1 MYNNHSD
8 FNDENNL
15 YHYSYRDSSQQP
27 PQEPVQDLKPHK
39 EKKPAPRWAK
49 ITAII
54 LAGAIVSGACG
65 YGGAMLANHASYGS
79 TTITQSSR
87 TASAVTV
94 KKVDG
99 QTAMSPA
106 EVYASTVNSVVS
118 INCSSTSTNIF
129 GQSTES
135 AASSSPRTAT
145 LSRTTTS
152 SAARRRYPSRSI
164 TAIPTMPPSS
174 AATATMMSPS

>member
-49 ITAII
+49 ITAIV

-87 TASAVTV
+87 TASTVTV

-129 GQSTES
+129 GQSTRRTCSRWRWRCSRRCAS
-135 AASSSPRTAT
+135 AWGASSAT
-145 LSRTTTS
+145 WCCASR
-152 SAARRRYPSRSI
+152 
-164 TAIPTMPPSS
+164 
-174 AATATMMSPS
+174 

>member
-49 ITAII
+49 ITAIV

-129 GQSTES
+129 GQSTE
-135 AASSSPRTAT
+135 
-145 LSRTTTS
+145 LSLIHIS
-152 SAARRRYPSRSI
+152 QL
-164 TAIPTMPPSS
+164 PT
-174 AATATMMSPS
+174 

>member
-49 ITAII
+49 ITAIV

-87 TASAVTV
+87 CPFSFAP
-94 KKVDG
+94 
-99 QTAMSPA
+99 QTLLQ
-106 EVYASTVNSVVS
+106 
-118 INCSSTSTNIF
+118 
-129 GQSTES
+129 GQSLQTWV
-135 AASSSPRTAT
+135 ALR
-145 LSRTTTS
+145 
-152 SAARRRYPSRSI
+152 
-164 TAIPTMPPSS
+164 
-174 AATATMMSPS
+174 

>member
-49 ITAII
+49 ITAIV

-87 TASAVTV
+87 
-94 KKVDG
+94 
-99 QTAMSPA
+99 
-106 EVYASTVNSVVS
+106 
-118 INCSSTSTNIF
+118 
-129 GQSTES
+129 
-135 AASSSPRTAT
+135 
-145 LSRTTTS
+145 
-152 SAARRRYPSRSI
+152 
-164 TAIPTMPPSS
+164 
-174 AATATMMSPS
+174 